1 MSVSGGIPT
10 AVASLPEDFQNLTE
24 GLQGNYNGDD
34 TDDFIFRNGTML
46 SNDANEQII
55 FEFGQSCKSL
65 LSATAQECHVAKIH
79 NTKLTMIIL
88 NPLQG
93 KSRKH
98 IQVDRMLFSQSH
110 LTSNIFLLVKSP
122 NSMTVSK
129 SCNFVG

>member
-65 LSATAQECHVAKIH
+65 LSATAHECHVAKIH

-93 KSRKH
+93 KSRKKK
-98 IQVDRMLFSQSH
+98 VSSTMLLAH
-110 LTSNIFLLVKSP
+110 H
-122 NSMTVSK
+122 
-129 SCNFVG
+129 